1 MDLMQFHQTHIVNVT
16 MALKYPA
23 LVTYF
28 QDQGG
33 EEILEKAIQDL
44 TRFHGVVTGAV
55 NGDEHLA
62 GNDPARGAELCSI
75 AEYMFSLE
83 MSLEIFG
90 DPKYGD
96 LLERLAYNAYPA
108 MFSEDYTG
116 HQYLQQANQIRA
128 TNEERPWFNN
138 EKDSIHTAW
147 SPTSD
152 AVRRICIRLGRSLC
166 KVSGTKKGIRL
177 FLWCLHLAGCV
188 QARAR
193 K

>member
-138 EKDSIHTAW
+138 EKDSNTYGLEPNFGCCTANMHQAW
-147 SPTSD
+147 PKL
-152 AVRRICIRLGRSLC
+152 VQSLWYKEGDTHC
-166 KVSGTKKGIRL
+166 FYGVCT
-177 FLWCLHLAGCV
+177 
-188 QARAR
+188 
-193 K
+193 